1 MKYILFFMAGLL
13 LSSYTTPKKWDCPS
27 GLIIKTCIDPD
38 AVAKKRRRDVWTNYM
53 R

>member
-13 LSSYTTPKKWDCPS
+13 LSNYTTPKPCPA
-27 GLIIKTCIDPD
+27 LAIRRCIDPD